1 MMGSK
6 LLFFFLYLS
15 FWVKKERKYSAL
27 WKEMLSNLNPWGG
40 TGQMSGCCLCTYPGG
55 LWEGNFRAETIQIV
69 GCQIAGYWPQI
80 FSHIWM
86 ADVCVIRRVG
96 VSFCFFSTA
105 RTLPFYEHLRWG
117 GGRVVEYRRSAAISS
132 LGVVSNCSERITFL
146 SPY

>member
-6 LLFFFLYLS
+6 LFFFFLYLS

-69 GCQIAGYWPQI
+69 ECQIAGYWPQI

-86 ADVCVIRRVG
+86 ADVCVILRVG

-105 RTLPFYEHLRWG
+105 RTSPFYEHLRWG